1 MVQHLDPEQ
10 RLTGDKDSL
19 NAIVAAHV
27 FGASPPRANV
37 DGASSVDFE
46 ISENLL
52 SNFLCRMLRDPRLW
66 ASMKTCLCG
75 CGLWTGISFGRP
87 CHDENEK
94 AHPDVAEVS
103 ESVIG
108 LSRLSQLN
116 LHLNVM
122 RPRAISCVAR
132 LRRRSFVY
140 AHALQRLI

>member
-46 ISENLL
+46 ISESLL
-52 SNFLCRMLRDPRLW
+52 SNLLCRMLRDQRFW
-66 ASMKTCLCG
+66 ASMKTCLYG
-75 CGLWTGISFGRP
+75 CGLWTEISFGRHYHGVNVRVH
-87 CHDENEK
+87 CDAVK
-94 AHPDVAEVS
+94 VS

-108 LSRLSQLN
+108 LSRWLLSS

-122 RPRAISCVAR
+122 RPRAISCVAS
-132 LRRRSFVY
+132 LRRCSFVY
-140 AHALQRLI
+140 AREMRRLI

>member
-10 RLTGDKDSL
+10 RLTGDKDFL

-27 FGASPPRANV
+27 FEASPPRANV
-37 DGASSVDFE
+37 DGASSVDSE
-46 ISENLL
+46 ISESLP
-52 SNFLCRMLRDPRLW
+52 SNFLCRMIRDQRLW

-75 CGLWTGISFGRP
+75 CGLSTGIFAGHP
-87 CHDENEK
+87 CHDVNEK

-108 LSRLSQLN
+108 SSKWLLSS

-122 RPRAISCVAR
+122 RPRAISRVAS

-140 AHALQRLI
+140 ARGMRRWI